1 MKHLYKT
8 RIVFSSIV
16 FIMFLLL
23 FLGGEKL
30 STFFSSILLPFQ
42 FVPAVIRILTRP
54 ETLFV
59 FGFISVILVTLIFGR
74 VYCSFLC
81 PLGTFQDIIITLS
94 RKIGLS
100 KKHFFERPFNWLRYS
115 ILILT
120 FTTVAL
126 GSLSLLNMLDP
137 YSLTGRMTTQ
147 IIEPIV
153 NGIYNST
160 INLFKYFHIYLFSKK
175 TAYLPISVVAVTLSF
190 LILIVIMSARYGR
203 LYCNTFCPV
212 GTLLG
217 LISRVSLLKFAI
229 DQNHCNECDRCAKV
243 CKGGC
248 IDAQNK
254 TIDQSRCVA
263 CFNCLAVC
271 PQSVV
276 SYSSSWRIE
285 DGSAW
290 SPARRGFLIGSA
302 AAVGS
307 GLLMFSS
314 GIRNFWGTAHASQS
328 QPITPPGS
336 MSVEHFTQ
344 ACTACHLCVS
354 ACPTKVITPSFLE
367 YGMAGLLQPMMNY
380 QKSSCEYECNICG
393 RVCPTG
399 AILPLSL
406 EEKKLTQ
413 IGKVELFK
421 DKCIVYK
428 ENRNC
433 GACGEFCPTQAIF
446 SVKKNNILYPE
457 TDDQYCIGCGICE
470 KACPTT
476 PKAIIVRPNLVHKK
490 AIKYID
496 KSIILPIQ
504 QKKEVDKSFPF

>member
-1 MKHLYKT
+1 MKLVKI
-8 RIVFSSIV
+8 RILFS
-16 FIMFLLL
+16 FLIFALFLFL

-30 STFFSSILLPFQ
+30 STFLSSVLLPFQ
-42 FVPAVIRILTRP
+42 FVPALIRVLTKP
-54 ETLFV
+54 ELLFIFGLVSV
-59 FGFISVILVTLIFGR
+59 FVVTLIFGR

-81 PLGTFQDIIITLS
+81 PLGMFQDIIIALS
-94 RKIGLS
+94 RKIGLH
-100 KKHFFERPFNWLRYS
+100 KKHSFQRPCNWLRYS
-115 ILILT
+115 ILSLIL
-120 FTTVAL
+120 VSVVL
-126 GSLSLLNMLDP
+126 GSLSLINLLDP
-137 YSLTGRMTTQ
+137 YSLIGRMITQ
-147 IIEPIV
+147 IVEPIV
-153 NGIYNST
+153 NGIYNSA

-175 TAYLPISVVAVTLSF
+175 TVYLPISVVAFTLAF
-190 LILIVIMSARYGR
+190 LILIVSMSARYGR
-203 LYCNTFCPV
+203 LYCNTLCPV

-217 LISRVSLLKFAI
+217 LISRTSLFKFVI
-229 DQNHCNECDRCAKV
+229 DQNRCNECVRCAKV

-254 TIDQSRCVA
+254 TIDQSRCIG
-263 CFNCLAVC
+263 CFNCLADC

-276 SYSSSWRIE
+276 SYYPSWGKE
-285 DGSAW
+285 GSGAW
-290 SPARRGFLIGSA
+290 SPARRGFLIGSLA
-302 AAVGS
+302 AAGS

-314 GIRNFWGTAHASQS
+314 GIRNLLGVAHTSQS
-328 QPITPPGS
+328 PPITPPGS
-336 MSVEHFTQ
+336 VSLEHFTQ

-354 ACPTKVITPSFLE
+354 ACPTKVITPSFLA
-367 YGMAGLLQPMMNY
+367 YGMAGLLQPLMNY

-399 AILPLSL
+399 AILPLTL

-413 IGKVELFK
+413 IGKVELFQ
-421 DKCIVYK
+421 DKCLVYK

-476 PKAIIVRPNLVHKK
+476 PKSVVVRSNLIHKK
-490 AIKYID
+490 AVKYID
-496 KSIILPIQ
+496 KPATSPIQ
-504 QKKEVDKSFPF
+504 QKKEADKGFPF